1 MAEAIAMNAIAEHDA
16 GGAIAAQARARNGDG
31 AIRAALKGLA
41 RRRRLIAATA
51 LAFPLAFYALLLT
64 ALVIR
69 FGHLPNYVTPY
80 DWFGNVAR
88 IIHGTKS
95 IRDMVPIILDEWL
108 VEIGYMDFDYGHGIA
123 EWSLSI
129 VPHKFAILVM
139 IGALGGVNMALLLDQ
154 KPSRTMTRQ
163 CATAARSGIL
173 ASMGTLC
180 ASLTSVTLFSVAC
193 CATPSWV
200 ASLTILGLA
209 TSTAFALE
217 PFGTVA
223 ALAGITALVIS
234 ALLIIRD
241 GRAETATDVVRP
253 ATETAPC

>member
-1 MAEAIAMNAIAEHDA
+1 MSAIAEHGVA
-16 GGAIAAQARARNGDG
+16 VPAQAIARNRDG
-31 AIRAALKGLA
+31 AMRTALKGLA

-51 LAFPLAFYALLLT
+51 LAFPFAFYALLLA
-64 ALVIR
+64 ALMIR

-108 VEIGYMDFDYGHGIA
+108 IEIGYMDFDYGHGIA

-129 VPHKFAILVM
+129 VPHKLAILVM
-139 IGALGGVNMALLLDQ
+139 IGALVGVNLALLLDQ
-154 KPSRTMTRQ
+154 KPSGTMTRQ
-163 CATAARSGIL
+163 CASAARSGIL

-200 ASLTILGLA
+200 ASLTILGVG
-209 TSTAFALE
+209 TSTAFAME
-217 PFGTVA
+217 PFGAVA
-223 ALAGITALVIS
+223 ALAGIAALVIS

-241 GRAETATDVVRP
+241 GRAGTATDTMRP
-253 ATETAPC
+253 ATEITPC